1 MIFMSVR
8 NDTIFMRLFYFAANL
23 ATASFHPASVTVGRA
38 MAHAA
43 ATVAPSLPLP
53 PGPREWLY
61 LRPTL
66 EFARDWMGYAE
77 RYARTYG
84 DVVFFRFVNI
94 PICIVSHPDAIEY
107 ILVKHQSNFLK
118 SRDYRAFRPILGNG
132 LLTSEGEFWQAR
144 RKLIQPAFRH
154 ENIAAYAGIML
165 DAAASTLA
173 TWRDGETRDIHSDMM
188 ALTLEIVAKAL
199 FGSDV
204 SGASSGVG
212 KALAPLME
220 LFIHQAKMA
229 FLLPESAPVPQTP
242 RTFLA
247 NKHIDKIVRGII
259 RERRASSRPGDDLLQ
274 TLLEAQDERGSR
286 MTDEQLRDEI
296 MTLFIA
302 GHDTTANALSWTWY
316 LLAQHPSVESQLA
329 AELRTVLEDRPP
341 SIEDLSRLPYT
352 EMVLKESMRLYPP
365 AWGFGRRPIRDFELN
380 GYRIPA
386 GTNIFIS
393 QWITQRDPR
402 WFPDPERF
410 DPERWRV
417 DPVRTGRI
425 LRFAYFPFGGGPRVC
440 VGAGFAMMEA
450 TLLLAA
456 IGQRFRFSLVP
467 GHPVE
472 ALASATLRPKHGL
485 KLVLHA
491 RS

>member
-1 MIFMSVR
+1 
-8 NDTIFMRLFYFAANL
+8 
-23 ATASFHPASVTVGRA
+23 

-43 ATVAPSLPLP
+43 HNIATTLPLP
-53 PGPREWLY
+53 PGPRDWLSI
-61 LRPTL
+61 RSTL
-66 EFARDWMGYAE
+66 EYARDWMGNSE

-94 PICIVSHPDAIEY
+94 PICLVTHPDGIDY
-107 ILVKHQSNFLK
+107 ILVKHQSNFRK

-132 LLTSEGEFWQAR
+132 LLTSEGDFWQAQ

-154 ENIAAYAGIML
+154 ENIVSYADIMVGS
-165 DAAASTLA
+165 AASMLS
-173 TWRDGETRDIHSDMM
+173 TWRDGQTRDIHADMM
-188 ALTLEIVAKAL
+188 ALTLDVVAKSL

-204 SGASSGVG
+204 SGVAAKVG
-212 KALAPLME
+212 KALAPMME
-220 LFIHQAKMA
+220 LFIHQAKMT
-229 FLLPESAPVPQTP
+229 FLLPEGAPVPQTP
-242 RTFLA
+242 RYFRSNQQL
-247 NKHIDKIVRGII
+247 NKIVRGII
-259 RERRASSRPGDDLLQ
+259 RERRAAPRPANDLLQ
-274 TLLEAQDERGSR
+274 TLLEAQDDRGSR

-316 LLAQHPSVESQLA
+316 LLAQHPAVEAQLA
-329 AELRTVLEDRPP
+329 AELRAVLENRPP
-341 SIEDLSRLPYT
+341 SVADLPRLPYT

-365 AWGFGRRPIRDFELN
+365 AWGFGRRPIHDFELG

-386 GTNIFIS
+386 GTNVFLS

-417 DPVRTGRI
+417 DPVKAGRI
-425 LRFAYFPFGGGPRVC
+425 PRFAYFPFGGGPRVC

-450 TLLLAA
+450 ALLLAA
-456 IGQRFRFSLVP
+456 IAQRFRFSLVP

-472 ALASATLRPKHGL
+472 TLPSATLRPKHGI
-485 KLVLHA
+485 KVVLH
-491 RS
+491 RRP